1 MVIKNDAL
9 AKLHNLKEQFKNTQ
23 ISIRSIDL
31 VCEYIAICAEMGRA
45 ESPLVENFK
54 IAEEMYEECIQ
65 KFPDNEKLLLHGVDM
80 YKYLLKLDKRLKI
93 LKALIKNGST
103 NKIIWTAYIISNMY
117 MDKWKQEDYKNFSLK
132 FKDLFPSYK
141 TKDVNTI
148 NFKKKKI
155 RVGFISPDFHSSHSI
170 TYFLTKL
177 ISDFRES
184 KFETIALS
192 LVSKIRHDNTTK
204 FLKGLFSQWV
214 DLDQISNQDIVS
226 KIQNHDIDIIIDLS
240 GLTAGNKIEIF
251 NTRICPIQISW
262 LGFNNTIGLKC
273 LDYLIG
279 DNTLVFDDEKN
290 YNEKIIKLPKIWNAH
305 CGFDF
310 ERKFNDLPK
319 EKNGFL
325 TFGSFNNFMKVN
337 DEQIS
342 SWIEILKSVPNSK
355 IILKSS
361 LYVCENTIRKKFE
374 ENDLIES
381 LEIRKK
387 TKKSGFFE
395 HIQMYKEIDIALD
408 TFPWTGVT
416 TTFEALWMNVP
427 VLTRKGFNFNSRC
440 GESIL
445 KNANLIDFIAE
456 DKADYV
462 NKAIYYSKNIEEL
475 KDKRFYLY
483 ENILNTPLFDTKNFS
498 SSFIKKLEEISDNI
512 KYN

>member
-1 MVIKNDAL
+1 MVIKDDAL
-9 AKLHNLKEQFKNTQ
+9 ATLHNLKEQFQNTQ
-23 ISIRSIDL
+23 ISIKSIDL
-31 VCEYIAICAEMGRA
+31 VCEYIAICAEMGRK
-45 ESPLVENFK
+45 ESPLVENFTT
-54 IAEEMYEECIQ
+54 AEEMFEECIQ
-65 KFPDNEKLLLHGVDM
+65 KFPENEKLLLHGVDM
-80 YKYLLKLDKRLKI
+80 YKYLLKIEKRTKI
-93 LKALIKNGST
+93 LETLIKNGST
-103 NKIIWTAYIISNMY
+103 NKIVWTAYIISNMY
-117 MDKWKQEDYKNFSLK
+117 INKWKQEDYKNFSSK

-148 NFKKKKI
+148 NFKRKKI
-155 RVGFISPDFHSSHSI
+155 RIGFISPDFHSNHSI

-177 ISDFRES
+177 LSDFKDS
-184 KFETIALS
+184 KFEAIAFS
-192 LVSKIRHDNTTK
+192 LASKILHDTTTTS
-204 FLKGLFSQWV
+204 LKRLFSQWV

-226 KIQNHDIDIIIDLS
+226 KIQNHDIDILIDLS

-262 LGFNNTIGLKC
+262 LGFNNTIGLNY

-279 DNTLVFDDEKN
+279 DINLVLDDEKN

-305 CGFDF
+305 CGFNF
-310 ERKFNDLPK
+310 GRKFNDLPQ
-319 EKNGFL
+319 EKNGFI

-337 DEQIS
+337 DEQIDI
-342 SWIEILKSVPNSK
+342 WVEILKSVPKSK

-361 LYVCENTIRKKFE
+361 LYACENTIKKKFE

-381 LEIRKK
+381 IEIKKK
-387 TKKSGFFE
+387 TKKSGFLE
-395 HIQMYKEIDIALD
+395 HLQMYKEIDIALD

-456 DKADYV
+456 DKADYIK
-462 NKAIYYSKNIEEL
+462 KANYYSKNIEEL
-475 KDKRFYLY
+475 KSKRLYLY
-483 ENILNTPLFDTKNFS
+483 ENILNTPLFDTKGFS
-498 SSFIKKLEEISDNI
+498 ISFIKKLEELSNSI

>member
-1 MVIKNDAL
+1 MVIKDDAL
-9 AKLHNLKEQFKNTQ
+9 ATLHNLKEQFQNTQ

-31 VCEYIAICAEMGRA
+31 VCEYIAICAEMGRK
-45 ESPLVENFK
+45 ESPLVENFTT
-54 IAEEMYEECIQ
+54 AEEMFEECIQ
-65 KFPDNEKLLLHGVDM
+65 KFPENEKLLLHGVDL
-80 YKYLLKLDKRLKI
+80 YKYLLKLDKRVKI
-93 LKALIKNGST
+93 LEALIKKGST

-117 MDKWKQEDYKNFSLK
+117 MNKWKQEDYKNFSLK
-132 FKDLFPSYK
+132 FKNLFPFYK
-141 TKDVNTI
+141 TKDINTI

-226 KIQNHDIDIIIDLS
+226 KIQNHDIDILIDLS

-279 DNTLVFDDEKN
+279 DKILVSDDEKN

-483 ENILNTPLFDTKNFS
+483 ENILNTPLFDSKNFS